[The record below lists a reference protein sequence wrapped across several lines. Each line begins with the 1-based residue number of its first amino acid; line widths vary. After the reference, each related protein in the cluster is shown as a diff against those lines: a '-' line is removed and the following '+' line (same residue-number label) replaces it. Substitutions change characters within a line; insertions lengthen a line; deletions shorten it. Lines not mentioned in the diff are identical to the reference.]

1 MDERQYLIL
10 VRGENRTKDI
20 IDCKYDSQRNKY
32 IVTFFGGKSYPYNSS
47 SITYLKN
54 PQILN
59 PALYQISHN
68 GKQLYNLQGIYE
80 FQRDDIYWH
89 IVYGKGYSKTCR
101 KSELEIT
108 ESCLSESH
116 AVNRLNYL
124 KELASINDLKS
135 DDGEV
140 FLKKQYERLTFVGT
154 DSALANY
161 LYPDLYQIRTFV
173 PNFMIFPFVGNASQ
187 FHAVENALSN
197 QISVIQGPPGT
208 GKTQTILN
216 IIANLLIQGKT
227 VQIVSNNNSA
237 TENVLEKL
245 SSTKYCLGFLVAALG
260 KGENKQR
267 FIADQTGTYPDLSS
281 WRKAP
286 EETIRLRE
294 KITTRAQELSSCFK
308 QQERLACAK
317 QELSSLETETHYFD
331 QYYNA
336 SRLIR
341 PSRPPRKRL
350 ESGKILRILQEC
362 EFFCENEKAI
372 SFWHKVKTVLFYGI
386 FDWKF
391 YKNDTVAIIA
401 FLQSLFYLTKHR
413 ELTEEIISLKAD
425 LAAANAK
432 TKMDE
437 LTSASLDYLRAIL
450 YTRYGGRSIREKF
463 TDNTLWRTPGQLLK
477 EYPIILSTT
486 FSSKSSLKDVTYDYI
501 IMDEASQVD
510 IATGALALS
519 CARNAVIVGD
529 LKQLPNV
536 IPNRMRQKSEMVF
549 SKYRLPDGY
558 SFADNSFLKSVCSVI
573 PDVPQTLLREHYR
586 CHPKI
591 IGFCNQKFYQNQLII
606 MTDDKGEPDAI
617 SVYRT
622 NIGNHKRGHI
632 NQRQIDV
639 TTQEVLPKFSQL
651 DTAEIG
657 IIAPYRDQVN
667 AFSATVP
674 EGIEY
679 DTVHKFQGREK
690 DTIILTTVDDEVT
703 DFSDD
708 PYLLNVAISRAKKRL
723 CLVASGNEQ
732 PKDSNIH
739 DLISYIEYNN
749 FEIIDSE
756 LYSVFDLLYQQYTA
770 ERLAFLQRHSRVSQY
785 DSENLM
791 YGTLHDMLHE
801 MPDLPLE
808 LCCHQQVRLLIR
820 DFSLL
825 SEDEARYAAHPGTH
839 IDFLIYNRITKT
851 PVLAIEVD
859 GFRYHKSGTDQA
871 KRDRLKDSI
880 FAKYGIPLLR
890 LPTNGSG
897 EIEKVRGFLLRC

>member
-20 IDCKYDSQRNKY
+20 TDCEYNPETNKY
-32 IVTFFGGKSYPYNSS
+32 IVTFSGGKSYPYNSS
-47 SITYLKN
+47 SITYLKK

-59 PALYQISHN
+59 AALYQISHN

-80 FQRDDIYWH
+80 FQGDDIYWH

-108 ESCLSESH
+108 ESCLSESK

-135 DDGEV
+135 DDGEIL
-140 FLKKQYERLTFVGT
+140 LKKQYEKLTFVGT
-154 DSALANY
+154 DSVLANY
-161 LYPDLYQIRTFV
+161 LYPDLYQIHTFV
-173 PNFMIFPFVGNASQ
+173 PDFMIFPFGGNASQ

-245 SSTKYCLGFLVAALG
+245 SSPKYGLGFLVAALG
-260 KGENKQR
+260 KSENKQK

-281 WRKAP
+281 WSRDP
-286 EETIRLRE
+286 GETVRLRE
-294 KITTRAQELSSCFK
+294 QITTLAQELSSCFK

-317 QELSSLETETHYFD
+317 QELSALETEAHYFN
-331 QYYNA
+331 QYYDT
-336 SRLIR
+336 SRLPR

-350 ESGKILRILQEC
+350 ESVKILRILQEC
-362 EFFCENEKAI
+362 EAFCENEKAI
-372 SFWHKVKTVLFYGI
+372 SFWHKVKTVLFHGI

-391 YKNDTVAIIA
+391 YKNDTLAIIA
-401 FLQSLFYLTKHR
+401 FLQSLFYLTKHK
-413 ELTEEIISLKAD
+413 ELTEEIVSLEAN

-450 YTRYGGRSIREKF
+450 YSRYGGRSSRDKF
-463 TDNTLWRTPGQLLK
+463 TDDTLWRTPGQILR

-486 FSSKSSLKDVTYDYI
+486 FSSKSSLKDITYDYI

-536 IPNRMRQKSEMVF
+536 ISNHMRQKSEMVF
-549 SKYRLPDGY
+549 SKYQLPDGY

-573 PDVPQTLLREHYR
+573 PNVPQTLLREHYR

-591 IGFCNQKFYQNQLII
+591 IGFCNQKFYHNQLII
-606 MTDDKGEPDAI
+606 MTDAKGEPDAL

-639 TTQEVLPKFSQL
+639 TVQEVLPNLSQIC
-651 DTAEIG
+651 TQEIG

-667 AFSATVP
+667 ALSNIVP
-674 EGIEY
+674 NGIEY

-723 CLVASGNEQ
+723 CLVASGNNQ
-732 PKDSNIH
+732 PKDSNIQ
-739 DLISYIEYNN
+739 DLISYIQYNN
-749 FEIIDSE
+749 FEVIDSSR
-756 LYSVFDLLYQQYTA
+756 YSVFDLLYQQYTA
-770 ERLAFLQRHSRVSQY
+770 ERLVFLQKHKRVSQY

-791 YGTLHDMLHE
+791 YAALRDLLQE
-801 MPDLPLE
+801 LSDLPLE
-808 LCCHQQVRLLIR
+808 VCCHQQVRLLIR
-820 DFSLL
+820 DFSML
-825 SEDEARYAAHPGTH
+825 SEKEAQYASHPGTH
-839 IDFLIYNRITKT
+839 VDFLIYNRITKV

-859 GFRYHKSGTDQA
+859 GFHYHKTGTAQAQRDQ
-871 KRDRLKDSI
+871 LKDSI
-880 FAKYGIPLLR
+880 FAKYKIPLLR
-890 LPTNGSG
+890 LPTNGSS
-897 EIEKVRGFLLRC
+897 EIEKVRTFLLG